1 MVKIKKFFKKNWILV
16 LILIVAAFLRLFK
29 LGSFPVSL
37 TWDETALGY
46 NAFSLLK
53 TGRDEYG
60 KLLPLVLKSFGDY
73 KPALYSYLAIPSV
86 LVFGLSE
93 FAVRLPSALF
103 GILSVFLVYKF
114 SLLFFKDKTKALFIS
129 FALALMPW
137 HINFSRGAWESN
149 VALFF
154 ILLGIYCFLKS
165 KEKVKFLYF
174 SVLSFGAAVLTY
186 QGGKMM
192 VPLIILGLLI
202 FFFDNLKK
210 INKKHLLFS
219 ALVLFILSLP
229 ILSATFFGGGGR
241 LKVMSLFSYHR
252 PQEEIQEIINQDE
265 GNKFIFS
272 LFHNEGL
279 FYTQGILGRF
289 FNHFSGRFL
298 FFEGDW
304 SSQRHGPPY
313 MGMLYYIDILFLILG
328 SVYLI
333 RNKIKGSGFI
343 WWWLIISVLP
353 SALTRDSI
361 QAVRSLNMILPLS
374 ILIGLGLYEICSW
387 LRQRKRLLFVLI
399 GGFLLVFYLYC
410 FIYYLDMY
418 YVHYP
423 LKSSEYWQYGHKE
436 VIEEV
441 YKNKDKYSKIV
452 FTQKYGQPYI
462 FWLFYSQYDPS
473 LYQKQALL
481 TENPYGDVGK
491 IERFDNIEFR
501 DIYWPNDRSLKNSLF
516 VGTEEELPLRDISP
530 NQARI
535 LNEIIFKNGKIAFR
549 LVETYED

>member
-1 MVKIKKFFKKNWILV
+1 
-16 LILIVAAFLRLFK
+16 
-29 LGSFPVSL
+29 
-37 TWDETALGY
+37 
-46 NAFSLLK
+46 
-53 TGRDEYG
+53 
-60 KLLPLVLKSFGDY
+60 
-73 KPALYSYLAIPSV
+73 
-86 LVFGLSE
+86 
-93 FAVRLPSALF
+93 
-103 GILSVFLVYKF
+103 
-114 SLLFFKDKTKALFIS
+114 
-129 FALALMPW
+129 
-137 HINFSRGAWESN
+137 
-149 VALFF
+149 
-154 ILLGIYCFLKS
+154 
-165 KEKVKFLYF
+165 
-174 SVLSFGAAVLTY
+174 
-186 QGGKMM
+186 
-192 VPLIILGLLI
+192 
-202 FFFDNLKK
+202 
-210 INKKHLLFS
+210 
-219 ALVLFILSLP
+219 
-229 ILSATFFGGGGR
+229 
-241 LKVMSLFSYHR
+241 
-252 PQEEIQEIINQDE
+252 
-265 GNKFIFS
+265 
-272 LFHNEGL
+272 
-279 FYTQGILGRF
+279 LGRF

-374 ILIGLGLYEICSW
+374 ILIGLGLCEICSW

-423 LKSSEYWQYGHKE
+423 LKSSEYWQYGYKQ
-436 VIEEV
+436 VVKEV
-441 YKNKDKYSKIV
+441 YKNQNKYSKII
-452 FTQKYGQPYI
+452 FTQGYGQPYI

>member
-1 MVKIKKFFKKNWILV
+1 MVKFLKNNWILI

-60 KLLPLVLKSFGDY
+60 KLLPLALKSFGDY

-86 LVFGLSE
+86 LVFGLNE

-114 SLLFFKDKTKALFIS
+114 SFLFFKDKTKALFIS

-154 ILLGIYCFLKS
+154 ILLGIYCFLRL
-165 KEKVKFLYF
+165 KEKIKFLYF
-174 SVLSFGAAVLTY
+174 SALSFGAAVLTY

-219 ALVLFILSLP
+219 VLVLFILSLP

-252 PQEEIQEIINQDE
+252 PQEEIQEIISQDE

-272 LFHNEGL
+272 LFHSENL

-313 MGMLYYIDILFLILG
+313 MGMLYYLDILFLILG

-374 ILIGLGLYEICSW
+374 ILIGLGFCEVYSW
-387 LRQRKRLLFVLI
+387 LRQRKRLIFILI
-399 GGFLLVFYLYC
+399 GGFILLIYSYC

-418 YVHYP
+418 YFHYP
-423 LKSSEYWQYGHKE
+423 LKSSEYWQYGYKE

-441 YKNKDKYSKIV
+441 NFSKDSYDKIV
-452 FTQKYGQPYI
+452 FTQGYGQPYI

-481 TENPYGDVGK
+481 TENPYGDVGS

-501 DIYWPNDRSLKNSLF
+501 DIYWPSDRSLKNSLF
-516 VGTEEELPLRDISP
+516 IGTEEELPLRDIDP
-530 NQARI
+530 NRAVI
-535 LNEIIFKNGKIAFR
+535 MKEIIFKNGKIAFR
-549 LVETYED
+549 IVKTYED

>member
-1 MVKIKKFFKKNWILV
+1 MAKIKKFFKENWILI

-73 KPALYSYLAIPSV
+73 KPALYSYLTIPSV
-86 LVFGLSE
+86 LVFGLNE

-103 GILSVFLVYKF
+103 GILSVFLVYRF
-114 SLLFFKDKTKALFIS
+114 SLLLFKDKTKALFIS

-154 ILLGIYCFLKS
+154 ILLGIYCFIRL
-165 KEKVKFLYF
+165 KEKIKFLYF
-174 SVLSFGAAVLTY
+174 SALSFGAAVLTY

-192 VPLIILGLLI
+192 VPLVILGLLI
-202 FFFDNLKK
+202 FFFDSLKK

-219 ALVLFILSLP
+219 ALFLFILSLP
-229 ILSATFFGGGGR
+229 ILSASFFGGGGR

-252 PQEEIQEIINQDE
+252 PQEEIQEIVNQD
-265 GNKFIFS
+265 GGDTFVAS
-272 LFHNEGL
+272 LFHSENL
-279 FYTQGILGRF
+279 FYAQGILGRF

-313 MGMLYYIDILFLILG
+313 MGMLYYLDILFLTLG

-333 RNKIKGSGFI
+333 KNKTRGSGFI
-343 WWWLIISVLP
+343 WWWLVVSVLP

-374 ILIGLGLYEICSW
+374 ILIGLGLCEVYSW
-387 LRQRKRLLFVLI
+387 LRRRKRLAFILI
-399 GGFLLVFYLYC
+399 GGFVLLIYGYC

-418 YVHYP
+418 YFHYP
-423 LKSSEYWQYGHKE
+423 LKSSEYWQYGYKE
-436 VIEEV
+436 AVEEV
-441 YKNKDKYSKIV
+441 YKNQGEYSKIV
-452 FTQKYGQPYI
+452 FTQEYGQPYI
-462 FWLFYSQYDPS
+462 FWLFYNQYDPS
-473 LYQKQALL
+473 SYQRQALL
-481 TENPYGDVGK
+481 TENPYGDVGA
-491 IERFDNIEFR
+491 IEGFDNIEFR
-501 DIYWPNDRSLKNSLF
+501 DVYWPNDRSLKNSLF
-516 VGTEEELPLRDISP
+516 IGTEEGLPLRDINP
-530 NQARI
+530 DEAVI
-535 LNEIIFKNGKIAFR
+535 IKEIIFKNGKIAFR
-549 LVETYED
+549 IVETYED